1 MAGARLKGVT
11 TIIGE
16 DTVQARMEVTRRL
29 AADHV
34 VDFKATD
41 PVGAILKRTDGHGV
55 GVAIDALG
63 TQATFEAAYDLFARQ
78 RDGVLKVAIRP

>member
-41 PVGAILKRTDGHGV
+41 PVGAILKPTDGRGV
-55 GVAIDALG
+55 DVAIDALG